1 MNGKLPSSA
10 RARSEEEEE
19 ASSSAATAHNVNCS
33 KAARGGPRAGPR
45 PPSLRS
51 KPDGDALHNASKGPP
66 SAERGKCSGGG
77 VLGQIPNGGVAG
89 GAELLRT
96 KLLSVDEV
104 RRRGGKGAHSKVL
117 NSKICSF
124 CNVEHQV

>member
-1 MNGKLPSSA
+1 M
-10 RARSEEEEE
+10 
-19 ASSSAATAHNVNCS
+19 H
-33 KAARGGPRAGPR
+33 
-45 PPSLRS
+45 
-51 KPDGDALHNASKGPP
+51 
-66 SAERGKCSGGG
+66 
-77 VLGQIPNGGVAG
+77 GQIPNGGVAG

>member
-1 MNGKLPSSA
+1 MRMFPQQRIMPGLVRRN
-10 RARSEEEEE
+10 
-19 ASSSAATAHNVNCS
+19 
-33 KAARGGPRAGPR
+33 
-45 PPSLRS
+45 PPS
-51 KPDGDALHNASKGPP
+51 G
-66 SAERGKCSGGG
+66 ERGKCSGGG
-77 VLGQIPNGGVAG
+77 GGMHGQIPNGGVAG